1 MGVIYGTT
9 EPIIAKNGLLFYLD
23 AGSYVD
29 PGGEAEDGEGDT
41 WYDISGNG
49 NNGTIDGATY
59 SSTQGGYFN
68 FDGSNDEVV
77 MNNSDDNSDFTIGTG
92 PFSFEAWLYLDTAI
106 SSGSEMYIGG
116 ADSSAQASRGLVVRY
131 GNYSGTMRY
140 KTILAGNTFEVA
152 VTIPT
157 STWTYMAVGRRSDN
171 TFFTNKNGVD
181 VYTATN
187 TADVGEGT
195 NSFMIG
201 NGFYSSREWD
211 GRIAIVRYSV
221 GGSLSEIQLKQ
232 NYNAQRWRFT
242 I

>member
-9 EPIIAKNGLLFYLD
+9 EPIIVKNGLVFYLD
-23 AGSYVD
+23 AGNSASY
-29 PGGEAEDGEGDT
+29 GGSGST
-41 WYDISGNG
+41 WSDISGNG

-59 SSTQGGYFN
+59 SSNEGGYFN

-106 SSGSEMYIGG
+106 SSGSEMYVGG
-116 ADSSAQASRGLVVRY
+116 ADNSGGSSSKGVIVKY
-131 GNYSGTMRY
+131 GNVSGTMRF
-140 KTILAGNTFEVA
+140 KTQLGITGYEVA

-157 STWTYMAVGRRSDN
+157 STCTYMAVASRSDN

-181 VYTATN
+181 VYTNTN
-187 TADVGEGT
+187 TSDVGEGT

-201 NGFYSSREWD
+201 NGFFSSREWD

-221 GGSLSEIQLKQ
+221 GGSLSELQTKQ
-232 NYNAQRWRFT
+232 NYNAQRWRFNL
-242 I
+242 